1 MRHWF
6 LILMIALLPV
16 RGWALG
22 TMTGQM
28 PAAHAAMTDAT
39 VPAAAQV
46 QTGASEA
53 TGAGHHTAAGM
64 KPDCP
69 EHAGSAVQPE
79 AHHAPEQ
86 DSGAVSSEASA
97 DCHSCTSCQI
107 CHTVAATASAA
118 LPALTFSPHALPSLA
133 GARFASAQPAP
144 GLKPPIS

>member
-28 PAAHAAMTDAT
+28 PAAHAPLTNT
-39 VPAAAQV
+39 THAAAPV
-46 QTGASEA
+46 QSAASEA
-53 TGAGHHTAAGM
+53 AGAGHHTAAGM

-69 EHAGSAVQPE
+69 DHAGSVVQPD

-86 DSGAVSSEASA
+86 DSGAAGSEASA

-107 CHTVAATASAA
+107 CHTVAATAGAA
-118 LPALTFSPHALPSLA
+118 LPALSFTPHALPLLA